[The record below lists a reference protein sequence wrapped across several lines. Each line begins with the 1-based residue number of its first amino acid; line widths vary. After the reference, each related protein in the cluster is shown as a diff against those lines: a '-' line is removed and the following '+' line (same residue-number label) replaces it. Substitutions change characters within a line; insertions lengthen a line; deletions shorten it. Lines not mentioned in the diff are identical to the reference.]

1 MTRVE
6 SVVEIEAPVAT
17 VWSVLTDPTYINK
30 LYPDIISAQAEPPG
44 PFFVGQK
51 HHMVGRAGRR
61 KLEVFAEP
69 TEIDPEKKLVTRNS
83 PGGLFKSFEETV
95 LTKPFGKGTEVRASF
110 EYEISM
116 GYVGKVFNLLVLERT
131 VGDNLRGY
139 TKNLKDISELLP
151 LPK

>member
-1 MTRVE
+1 LTRVE

-17 VWSVLTDPTYINK
+17 VWSVLTDPAYINK
-30 LYPDIISAQAEPPG
+30 LYPDIITAQAEPPG
-44 PFFVGQK
+44 PFAVGQK

-69 TEIDPEKKLVTRNS
+69 IEVDSEKKLVTRNR

-95 LTKPFGKGTEVRASF
+95 LTQPIGKGTEVRASF
-110 EYEISM
+110 EYELSM

-131 VGDNLRGY
+131 VRDNLRGY
-139 TKNLKDISELLP
+139 TRNLKDISELLP